1 MKPPHF
7 KTRTTYSNQTKAF
20 VVYLRFGSLTAEGPP
35 QHSMAQ
41 IRDITGVKL
50 VSCYSIIRDW
60 RRKGFVIS
68 NGKLGVCR
76 RRKVTVELEQQLI
89 NPKMLTEMAPHSLES
104 RVLLIEQ
111 RFGVKISAHHLWE
124 VYRRNKVRFV
134 KPQYSYFRKEAKKD
148 DLNEEQQRVSMEMAQ
163 LMARG
168 KHLIYVDESSF
179 HQWLV
184 PSRAWLKKDMVL
196 KMPSSRG
203 SSMTIIG
210 AISEKVGIAH
220 FKIVRGTNDTASF
233 KQFISELVHNTKG
246 EAHVYMDN
254 YSVHHSKQV
263 REFFNERIQ

>member
-233 KQFISELVHNTKG
+233 K
-246 EAHVYMDN
+246 
-254 YSVHHSKQV
+254 
-263 REFFNERIQ
+263 

>member
-35 QHSMAQ
+35 QQSMAQ

-60 RRKGFVIS
+60 RRKGLVIS

-89 NPKMLTEMAPHSLES
+89 NPKMLTEMAPHSFES

-134 KPQYSYFRKEAKKD
+134 KP
-148 DLNEEQQRVSMEMAQ
+148 
-163 LMARG
+163 
-168 KHLIYVDESSF
+168 
-179 HQWLV
+179 
-184 PSRAWLKKDMVL
+184 
-196 KMPSSRG
+196 
-203 SSMTIIG
+203 
-210 AISEKVGIAH
+210 
-220 FKIVRGTNDTASF
+220 
-233 KQFISELVHNTKG
+233 
-246 EAHVYMDN
+246 
-254 YSVHHSKQV
+254 
-263 REFFNERIQ
+263 